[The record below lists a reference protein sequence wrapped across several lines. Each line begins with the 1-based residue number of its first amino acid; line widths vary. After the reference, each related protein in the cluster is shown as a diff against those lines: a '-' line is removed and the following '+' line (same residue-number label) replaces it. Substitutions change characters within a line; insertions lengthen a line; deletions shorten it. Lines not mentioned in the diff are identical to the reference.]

1 VYFQSKLDLSF
12 LLNKAG
18 TPEVSL
24 DDRKQKHV
32 SFDSSSLMRS
42 QTLATMDE
50 ATFHRMQAAQM
61 AQAAQQA
68 QVSSLLKL
76 SHSYFF
82 NSGSRFM

>member
-1 VYFQSKLDLSF
+1 MYFLFQ
-12 LLNKAG
+12 AG

-50 ATFHRMQAAQM
+50 ASFHRMQAQQM
-61 AQAAQQA
+61 AQQAAQQPT
-68 QVSSLLKL
+68 QV
-76 SHSYFF
+76 
-82 NSGSRFM
+82 